1 MGSSSTTWGE
11 WLRSIDFVLTLVML
25 VVLFCVL
32 DAGVHMPSMGRPLQL
47 LAAFAL
53 MGLGGCEHA

>member
-1 MGSSSTTWGE
+1 
-11 WLRSIDFVLTLVML
+11 